1 MEKSTADPRDDS
13 VVSPVATKH
22 SSLDDEHEDNSKDH
36 LVENR
41 TESVESER
49 CEAPSEAMCEESSQG
64 YPHELYD
71 KNQPDEIHQ
80 ELPEEP
86 VQEILKNF
94 KPQEQIQEL
103 PTGIT
108 RVVPEEVAGVK
119 LLTNEKRVNWQ
130 DLQTGEEKST
140 MYSND
145 DDDNRSNNYENMDV
159 NKHNIKSLT
168 NEETTKPVYM
178 DNRSPLKDF
187 VVEMGDDENVAEE
200 QRYEAVNQNLFD
212 PQRNFEI
219 LKNPDRQDV
228 QGEQSC
234 IASCVYFHTQI
245 SSSYYFFLASKNPAN
260 ILASFGC

>member
-13 VVSPVATKH
+13 VVSPLTTT
-22 SSLDDEHEDNSKDH
+22 SLVDEHEDNSEDH
-36 LVENR
+36 LAGNR

-49 CEAPSEAMCEESSQG
+49 CETPSEAMGEESSQG

-71 KNQPDEIHQ
+71 NNQPDEIHQ
-80 ELPEEP
+80 ELPGES

-108 RVVPEEVAGVK
+108 RVVPEEVTGVK
-119 LLTNEKRVNWQ
+119 LATNEKRVNWQ
-130 DLQTGEEKST
+130 DLQPDEEKST

-145 DDDNRSNNYENMDV
+145 DDDNRFNNYENMDV
-159 NKHNIKSLT
+159 NKHSIKNVT
-168 NEETTKPVYM
+168 KEETTKPVYM

-200 QRYEAVNQNLFD
+200 QRYEAVNRNLFD

-234 IASCVYFHTQI
+234 SASCVYFLTQI
-245 SSSYYFFLASKNPAN
+245 SSSYYFFLASKKP
-260 ILASFGC
+260 S